1 MYIYN
6 VTVSIDKA
14 VADEWHQWMKT
25 VHIPMVME
33 TGLFTEYK
41 MCKVLNVD
49 DEGATYSTQ
58 YSFNDMKDI
67 ESYMADEAPR
77 LQADMKA
84 LYEGKYVAF
93 RTLLEIV

>member
-1 MYIYN
+1 MYIYS
-6 VTVSIDKA
+6 VTVSIDKL

-25 VHIPMVME
+25 IHIPMVME
-33 TGLFTEYK
+33 TGYFTEYK

-67 ESYMADEAPR
+67 ESYMALEAPR
-77 LQADMKA
+77 LQTDMKA
-84 LYEGKYVAF
+84 LYDGKYVAF